1 MSSILIGYGYVMKSI
16 GRGGR
21 NQSKII
27 VMPRSRAERAHRGD
41 MTSSQSDNANQANLS
56 NAQFH
61 SGTSQCPE
69 WLDLRGLMKY
79 AAVSEKT
86 LRVWI
91 HRAFDPLP
99 AVKITG
105 KVLINRRR
113 FDEWLAAHPVRP
125 AGSVD
130 LTSLVNDIV
139 KEVSGAG

>member
-1 MSSILIGYGYVMKSI
+1 MESI
-16 GRGGR
+16 GRGSR
-21 NQSKII
+21 NQSKMI
-27 VMPRSRAERAHRGD
+27 VMPHSKAERAHKGD
-41 MTSSQSDNANQANLS
+41 MTSSQSDHANQANLRS
-56 NAQFH
+56 TYSC
-61 SGTSQCPE
+61 SGTSGCPE

-113 FDEWLAAHPVRP
+113 FDEWLAAHPVKP

-139 KEVSGAG
+139 KEVSGAS